1 MYVLFYCL
9 KNILIQGY
17 NEYKLTGDI
26 TIVLSLVDIERCRL
40 MKGNERRENII
51 ATLKKSNEPVS
62 GKVLAGMYGVSRQV
76 IVQDIALLRA
86 QNHEITSTT
95 TGYVLTQIP
104 KITRV
109 FKVIHT
115 DDQVADELNLIVDY
129 GCMVEDV
136 FVYHKIYG
144 TIRAEMN
151 IKSRKDVE
159 EFMESLAAGKSS
171 LLKNVT
177 SSYHYHTIAAPSE
190 IILDMVQ
197 KALDEKGY
205 LAPLQDYEPIDFWE
219 K

>member
-1 MYVLFYCL
+1 
-9 KNILIQGY
+9 
-17 NEYKLTGDI
+17 
-26 TIVLSLVDIERCRL
+26 

-51 ATLKKSNEPVS
+51 ETLKKSSGPVS

-95 TGYVLTQIP
+95 SGYVLNATP
-104 KITRV
+104 RITRV
-109 FKVIHT
+109 FKVIHS
-115 DDQVADELNLIVDY
+115 DEQVAEELNLIVDH
-129 GCMVEDV
+129 GCVVEDV

-159 EFMESLAAGKSS
+159 DFVEGLKTGKSS

-190 IILDMVQ
+190 MILDMVQ
-197 KALDEKGY
+197 KALEQKGF
-205 LAPLQDYEPIDFWE
+205 LAKLQDYEPINFWE
-219 K
+219 NA